1 RRVLFRSSRNNIC
14 DKVNPETR
22 CTSCIVGFLIYNG
35 KNTKRSIT
43 CLKMDKLR
51 AIANNKGGKP
61 NMANNKWLLKV
72 GAPILALTLVS
83 ACGTTNNDNN
93 DPVEDETP
101 IEEDNNGD
109 NNGNNGDNNGDM
121 NKNDG
126 EMDREPADDNTL
138 DRDPDSE
145 NRLDDGDDNL
155 DETDEDRMNDKQ
167 NDDATE

>member
-1 RRVLFRSSRNNIC
+1 CGKRSVFRLRIKYKKS
-14 DKVNPETR
+14 D
-22 CTSCIVGFLIYNG
+22 G

-51 AIANNKGGKP
+51 AIANNKGGKT
-61 NMANNKWLLKV
+61 NMANNKWLLKI

-109 NNGNNGDNNGDM
+109 NNGDM
-121 NKNDG
+121 NENDG
-126 EMDREPADDNTL
+126 EKDREPADDNTTE
-138 DRDPDSE
+138 REPDSE
-145 NRLDDGDDNL
+145 KRVEDGEKNL
-155 DETDEDRMNDKQ
+155 DET
-167 NDDATE
+167 